1 MLKLTQRLVLYFA
14 NSTISLSNTIVKNF
28 STRILSRGRDV
39 GYNLRRSRGV
49 GEVAMLH
56 KGVPITY
63 AMSLQLM
70 DRPTTHPMSLQPM
83 ERPCNIR
90 IINIYLAR
98 ASKKIICFVLIIS
111 GFIQINLGPTYVG
124 ACWHLPS
131 HSGREGG

>member
-1 MLKLTQRLVLYFA
+1 
-14 NSTISLSNTIVKNF
+14 
-28 STRILSRGRDV
+28 
-39 GYNLRRSRGV
+39 
-49 GEVAMLH
+49 MLH

-90 IINIYLAR
+90 IININLAR
-98 ASKKIICFVLIIS
+98 SSKKIICFVLIIS
-111 GFIQINLGPTYVG
+111 GLTQINLGPTYVG